1 MPRHGIERDEVALIV
16 INRAA
21 RRFEPFSI
29 SHMKRLLLYIY
40 MVCLPLLAAAQK
52 NVVDEVIWVV
62 GDEPILLSDVEEARI
77 SAELSGQPVTNPYC
91 TIPEQLAVR
100 KLFLHQAAID
110 SVTVSEG
117 DIIRGVDA
125 RINEYIS
132 VYGSREAVEQAAQKS
147 IRQLRETFKR
157 MYREENMVEE
167 VKSNLTSKIS
177 ATPAEVREFFKNT
190 PTDSL
195 PFIPTQVEVQIIT
208 SQPKVS
214 RQEVERVEARLRDFA
229 QSVNSGESD
238 FSTLAKLYSE
248 DGSARMG
255 GELGYTGRNMWVPEF
270 ANVAFSLN
278 DPKKVSKIVRTEFG
292 FHIIQLIDKRGDK
305 VNVRHILL
313 KPQIEEA
320 EFERG
325 IARLDSIADD
335 IRAER
340 FTFDAAAYALSD
352 DKDTRNNHGLMAN
365 VIQETRT
372 ISSRFQ
378 MKDLPQ
384 DVAKVVDTLQVGQVS
399 RAFRMT
405 NQKGQTVC
413 AIVRLKSRIDGHH
426 ANMTEDFQVLR
437 DQVIAKRREEK
448 INNWIKEKV
457 NSTYVRIS
465 PDWRNCDFKYEG
477 WVKTN

>member
-1 MPRHGIERDEVALIV
+1 
-16 INRAA
+16 
-21 RRFEPFSI
+21 
-29 SHMKRLLLYIY
+29 
-40 MVCLPLLAAAQK
+40 MVCLPLLASAQK

-405 NQKGQTVC
+405 NQEGQTVC

>member
-1 MPRHGIERDEVALIV
+1 
-16 INRAA
+16 
-21 RRFEPFSI
+21 
-29 SHMKRLLLYIY
+29 

-208 SQPKVS
+208 SQPKLS

>member
-1 MPRHGIERDEVALIV
+1 
-16 INRAA
+16 
-21 RRFEPFSI
+21 
-29 SHMKRLLLYIY
+29 MKRLLLYIY

-100 KLFLHQAAID
+100 KLFLHQATID

-477 WVKTN
+477 WVKKN

>member
-1 MPRHGIERDEVALIV
+1 
-16 INRAA
+16 
-21 RRFEPFSI
+21 
-29 SHMKRLLLYIY
+29 

-448 INNWIKEKV
+448 INNWIKGKV

>member
-1 MPRHGIERDEVALIV
+1 
-16 INRAA
+16 
-21 RRFEPFSI
+21 
-29 SHMKRLLLYIY
+29 

-195 PFIPTQVEVQIIT
+195 PFIPPQGVT
-208 SQPKVS
+208 
-214 RQEVERVEARLRDFA
+214 
-229 QSVNSGESD
+229 SGESD

-477 WVKTN
+477 WVKKN

>member
-1 MPRHGIERDEVALIV
+1 
-16 INRAA
+16 
-21 RRFEPFSI
+21 
-29 SHMKRLLLYIY
+29 
-40 MVCLPLLAAAQK
+40 MVCLPFLASAQR

>member
-1 MPRHGIERDEVALIV
+1 
-16 INRAA
+16 
-21 RRFEPFSI
+21 
-29 SHMKRLLLYIY
+29 

-157 MYREENMVEE
+157 MYREESMVEE

-477 WVKTN
+477 WVKKN

>member
-1 MPRHGIERDEVALIV
+1 
-16 INRAA
+16 
-21 RRFEPFSI
+21 
-29 SHMKRLLLYIY
+29 

-91 TIPEQLAVR
+91 TVPEQLAVR

>member
-1 MPRHGIERDEVALIV
+1 
-16 INRAA
+16 
-21 RRFEPFSI
+21 
-29 SHMKRLLLYIY
+29 

-110 SVTVSEG
+110 SVSVSEG

-167 VKSNLTSKIS
+167 VKSNLTSKIL

>member
-1 MPRHGIERDEVALIV
+1 
-16 INRAA
+16 
-21 RRFEPFSI
+21 
-29 SHMKRLLLYIY
+29 

-255 GELGYTGRNMWVPEF
+255 GELGYTGRNMWGPEF

>member
-1 MPRHGIERDEVALIV
+1 
-16 INRAA
+16 
-21 RRFEPFSI
+21 
-29 SHMKRLLLYIY
+29 

-214 RQEVERVEARLRDFA
+214 RQEVERVGARLRDFA

>member
-1 MPRHGIERDEVALIV
+1 
-16 INRAA
+16 
-21 RRFEPFSI
+21 
-29 SHMKRLLLYIY
+29 

-292 FHIIQLIDKRGDK
+292 FHIIQLIDKRGDQ

-413 AIVRLKSRIDGHH
+413 AIVRLKRRIDGHH

-477 WVKTN
+477 WVKKN

>member
-1 MPRHGIERDEVALIV
+1 
-16 INRAA
+16 
-21 RRFEPFSI
+21 
-29 SHMKRLLLYIY
+29 
-40 MVCLPLLAAAQK
+40 MVCLPLLASAQK

-365 VIQETRT
+365 VIQENRT

-477 WVKTN
+477 WVKKN

>member
-1 MPRHGIERDEVALIV
+1 
-16 INRAA
+16 
-21 RRFEPFSI
+21 
-29 SHMKRLLLYIY
+29 

-352 DKDTRNNHGLMAN
+352 DKETRNNHGLMAN

-477 WVKTN
+477 WVKKN

>member
-1 MPRHGIERDEVALIV
+1 
-16 INRAA
+16 
-21 RRFEPFSI
+21 
-29 SHMKRLLLYIY
+29 

-100 KLFLHQAAID
+100 KLFLHQAAIH

-477 WVKTN
+477 WVKKN